1 LRRRVCRITRT
12 ERELVFQL
20 RLNTDGGE
28 SIGDHQPLHWS
39 GTEVELQSLGRETAS
54 VRLMGRLKGTLPVR
68 MRQAQSAPVR
78 TISASTPQ
86 HCFVGEPP
94 PLVLPVTKL
103 RHGVN
108 VDISDAVH
116 DVATCPDAGAAA
128 TTSSSSSTA
137 TAAAAGNG
145 SNLSRR
151 LVIRQDT
158 PAPLEPGFRKGT
170 RGFFGVELFSR
181 QPSEVQ
187 RRHCAGVLVDEVCLY
202 RDSVSGVRWGLG
214 RVGCAE
220 PSCNVDA
227 WQLIADCT
235 MILLW

>member
-1 LRRRVCRITRT
+1 MHVTWSWDLRRRVCRITRT

-78 TISASTPQ
+78 TISARTPQ

-128 TTSSSSSTA
+128 TTTSSSSA
-137 TAAAAGNG
+137 TAAAAGDG

-158 PAPLEPGFRKGT
+158 PAPLESGFRKGT
-170 RGFFGVELFSR
+170 RGFFWSGAFLEAAKRSAVKALCCRARGRGVFISG
-181 QPSEVQ
+181 Q
-187 RRHCAGVLVDEVCLY
+187 CL
-202 RDSVSGVRWGLG
+202 R
-214 RVGCAE
+214 C
-220 PSCNVDA
+220 
-227 WQLIADCT
+227 
-235 MILLW
+235 

>member
-1 LRRRVCRITRT
+1 MGSA
-12 ERELVFQL
+12 
-20 RLNTDGGE
+20 GG
-28 SIGDHQPLHWS
+28 SDDSGGMGGSGGRAGANAIGPGAGICVAVSLHWS

-94 PLVLPVTKL
+94 PFVLPVTKL

-116 DVATCPDAGAAA
+116 DVATCPDAGAPATT
-128 TTSSSSSTA
+128 TTSSSA
-137 TAAAAGNG
+137 TAAAAGDG

-158 PAPLEPGFRKGT
+158 PAPL
-170 RGFFGVELFSR
+170 
-181 QPSEVQ
+181 
-187 RRHCAGVLVDEVCLY
+187 
-202 RDSVSGVRWGLG
+202 
-214 RVGCAE
+214 
-220 PSCNVDA
+220 
-227 WQLIADCT
+227 
-235 MILLW
+235 

>member
-1 LRRRVCRITRT
+1 M
-12 ERELVFQL
+12 
-20 RLNTDGGE
+20 
-28 SIGDHQPLHWS
+28 
-39 GTEVELQSLGRETAS
+39 ELQSLGRETAS

-128 TTSSSSSTA
+128 TSSSSSA
-137 TAAAAGNG
+137 TAAAAGEG

-158 PAPLEPGFRKGT
+158 PAPLESGFRKGREVFLEWSFS
-170 RGFFGVELFSR
+170 RGSQAKCSEGTVLSCSWTWCVYIGTVSQVLDGDWVELVARNRAVTLTHGS
-181 QPSEVQ
+181 
-187 RRHCAGVLVDEVCLY
+187 
-202 RDSVSGVRWGLG
+202 
-214 RVGCAE
+214 
-220 PSCNVDA
+220 
-227 WQLIADCT
+227 
-235 MILLW
+235 